1 MLNSRSHCYRL
12 ASEAFS
18 PPRRSITQ
26 SRQLE
31 DLKQLYEVL
40 KHESQ
45 SSTYPYSEKI
55 NPNGIFANNELDLQK
70 IKVYGFDFDYT
81 LARYKPTLHSL
92 IYDNAKTFLVKNLRY
107 PDALMNFSY
116 RPGMGARG
124 LHLDIKR
131 GWLMKVDS
139 YHNIQLG
146 TVYHGMRAVSDEEV
160 LAAHHGTKLT
170 IDVVGYLG
178 RTSNMFQFVDIF
190 SIPEITLL
198 RDVTQYFIDNSIPFA
213 TEYVHYDVQEAVSAF
228 HKSGAMHRIVG
239 NNVETY
245 FEENARLKTF
255 LQRLR
260 DANKQIFIIT
270 NSAYWYVNHGMSYLL
285 GENWQDFFD
294 IIICQAR
301 KPSFFAEQKRPFRE
315 IDVHKNSKSWA
326 RVQKLEHGK
335 VYVEVCWKIAFQ
347 WNLPC
352 RFCSKGNLTN
362 LISMTNWQGNDVLYI
377 GDHIY
382 GDLADLFLKYGWRT
396 GAILEEVEDEINIMN
411 SDAFQKTIRWLT
423 VLQWLT
429 NKLQVIP
436 GPEADLVMK
445 NWLAEQDAERAKSRD
460 LLNPYF
466 GSIFRTHTVPTYFHR
481 RLARFADV
489 YTSNVCN
496 FLSYPLDYIFFPRRL
511 ALPHENVLPTP
522 DLNLLLMKSISLCVY
537 VCAGRFND
545 DITRALLPDASEDKR
560 REIDERKD
568 LLFHQLVKENLQPT
582 KGLPRIIAYIQ
593 ENRSKFKLGLATNAI
608 PSVTEFGL
616 TFIKIDMKTFL
627 DAIIIAKELGIKMYL
642 KLTRRLNVEKNTRIV
657 FEDSASGV
665 RAAVVAEIKRIGV
678 LTSAEKETLE
688 EYGTWRTVKN
698 FEGMNWDEIFTALT
712 LC

>member
-1 MLNSRSHCYRL
+1 MLNSRSQCYRL
-12 ASEAFS
+12 VSEAFS

-31 DLKQLYEVL
+31 DLKQLYELL

-107 PDALMNFSY
+107 PDALMNFCY

-270 NSAYWYVNHGMSYLL
+270 NSAYWYVNRGMSYLL

-294 IIICQAR
+294 VIICQAR

-315 IDVHKNSKSWA
+315 IDVDKNSKLWA

-335 VYVEVCWKIAFQ
+335 VYVE
-347 WNLPC
+347 
-352 RFCSKGNLTN
+352 GNLTN

-445 NWLAEQDAERAKSRD
+445 NWLVEQDAERAKSRD

-522 DLNLLLMKSISLCVY
+522 DLNLLLMKSVRQ
-537 VCAGRFND
+537 AMRF
-545 DITRALLPDASEDKR
+545 
-560 REIDERKD
+560 
-568 LLFHQLVKENLQPT
+568 
-582 KGLPRIIAYIQ
+582 
-593 ENRSKFKLGLATNAI
+593 
-608 PSVTEFGL
+608 
-616 TFIKIDMKTFL
+616 
-627 DAIIIAKELGIKMYL
+627 
-642 KLTRRLNVEKNTRIV
+642 
-657 FEDSASGV
+657 
-665 RAAVVAEIKRIGV
+665 
-678 LTSAEKETLE
+678 
-688 EYGTWRTVKN
+688 RT
-698 FEGMNWDEIFTALT
+698 T
-712 LC
+712 